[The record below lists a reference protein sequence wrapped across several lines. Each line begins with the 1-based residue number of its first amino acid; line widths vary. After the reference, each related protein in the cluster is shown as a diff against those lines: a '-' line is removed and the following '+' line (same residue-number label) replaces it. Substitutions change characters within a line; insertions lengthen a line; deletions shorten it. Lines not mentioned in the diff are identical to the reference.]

1 MRIEWTEVA
10 IDDLRAIRD
19 YIARDS
25 RFYAAR
31 FVDRLL
37 EATDVLVQ
45 FPDLGRHVPEAG
57 PRTDIREL
65 IFRSYRII
73 YLSRPDAVFVLTVLH
88 GNRDLSQLTPKP
100 WDIA

>member
-45 FPDLGRHVPEAG
+45 FPEIGRHVPEAD
-57 PRTDIREL
+57 PRTDIESL
-65 IFRSYRII
+65 SFAVIGLSISVVPMPFSY
-73 YLSRPDAVFVLTVLH
+73 
-88 GNRDLSQLTPKP
+88 
-100 WDIA
+100 